1 MSIERLIQDFR
12 NEWLKQDRKLVEHI
26 NEIIKQQNLTGQV
39 SLIEQQ
45 KQILSHIYQKAISYT
60 NLIVLAGYAGIFG
73 IWQHTREILSKQTT
87 IWVALLT
94 SCSIIIFVGYEV
106 WKMIAEAIFI
116 RRINKVIEENIAL
129 QERLAVWQQVFTEYA
144 RKQSKIWVF
153 FLVPTLLFGFS
164 AAFILIFQ
172 FIKNLYN

>member
-1 MSIERLIQDFR
+1 MSIEQLIQNFR
-12 NEWLKQDRKLVEHI
+12 NEWLNQDSKLVEHI
-26 NEIIKQQNLTGQV
+26 NAIIKQQNLTGQV

-73 IWQHTREILSKQTT
+73 IWQHTREILSRETT

-94 SCSIIIFVGYEV
+94 SCSLLIFVGYEV

-116 RRINKVIEENIAL
+116 KRINKIIEENVAL
-129 QERLAVWQQVFTEYA
+129 QERLAVWQQVFSEYA
-144 RKQSKIWVF
+144 RKQSKIWIF
-153 FLVPTLLFGFS
+153 FLAPTLLFGFS